1 MTAVAGNRRRMLA
14 RITGYGF
21 VLPYLV
27 LFLGFVIAPLVFGLT
42 LSLMQWEMLSPL
54 PPAFVGLGNFG
65 EALGDEYFWRALRA
79 TFLFVI
85 MAVPLTVALAML
97 ISLALAGL
105 RRRQGLY
112 RAAFILPLMI
122 NISVAGI
129 LWRWFFHNDFGVF
142 NAYLG
147 RIGIRIPW
155 IIDAAWAMPSVV
167 LMTLWWTVGGPA
179 IILLAGLQQIP
190 RHYYEAA
197 EIDGAGAWHR
207 FWHITL
213 PLLRPVLLFVVVMNI
228 IGSFQVF
235 GQTFMITRGGPEAST
250 RVLVQYVYETAF
262 NHYRMGYG
270 AAMSWLLFVIIAVF
284 AIAQFRTM
292 RER

>member
-1 MTAVAGNRRRMLA
+1 MISKRLLLRLAGY
-14 RITGYGF
+14 TF

-27 LFLGFVIAPLVFGLT
+27 LFVAFVVLPLVFGLV

-54 PPAFVGLGNFG
+54 PPRLIGLGNYG
-65 EALGDEYFWRALRA
+65 EAMRDAYFWKAFRA

-85 MAVPLTVALAML
+85 MAVPLTV
-97 ISLALAGL
+97 ILALTISVALSGL
-105 RRRQGLY
+105 RRRQAIY
-112 RAAFILPLMI
+112 RAAFILPMMI

-129 LWRWFFHNDFGVF
+129 LWRWFYHADFGVF
-142 NAYLG
+142 NAYLSKM
-147 RIGIRIPW
+147 GIRIPW
-155 IIDAAWAMPSVV
+155 TIDAHWAMPSVV

-179 IILLAGLQQIP
+179 IVLLAGLEQIP
-190 RHYYEAA
+190 EQYYEAA
-197 EIDGAGAWHR
+197 SIDGATGWRR

-213 PLLRPVLLFVVVMNI
+213 PLLRPVLLFVIVMNV

-235 GQTFMITRGGPEAST
+235 GQTFLITRGGPELST

-270 AAMSWLLFVIIAVF
+270 AAMSWLLFVVIAVF
-284 AIAQFRTM
+284 SITQFRIM